1 VEHEIRNVRDA
12 IKVAERQH
20 ADARATADKVGAEM
34 RDAGVDFAKDADA
47 FQRLDDAYKA
57 ADAARDEVADLRAR
71 EVRLMEIV
79 GERVAERKD
88 SAERREAVGIA
99 EAFLRSGEYATLRD
113 SRALDMDA
121 ARVQTAPVEVAG
133 RDALVDAL
141 RLRTTLD
148 NSAGS
153 GGGRI
158 WSDRREGLLVES
170 PVRNVRLLDVITVG
184 TTDSDTIEWAQ
195 ETTVTDA
202 AAETA
207 YGTAVPEAAYGYTK
221 TSTSVKRI
229 GHFVPATK
237 GALADGGQLRT
248 LIESR
253 LMRGVYFRLESQALA
268 GDGTGQNLTGILSTA
283 GIGSQALGSDT
294 RFDAVH
300 KAITNVR
307 VNAYAEPTV
316 IGMSPADFEKVLLE
330 KDSSGNYVHG
340 RAASEGTLQT
350 LWGLVPVVSTLF
362 TTGTPVVGN
371 YADAVMW
378 MRSGVSIAASDSH
391 SDYFTKGLV
400 AILAETRAAFAV
412 LQPKSFCK
420 ITGF

>member
-1 VEHEIRNVRDA
+1 MEQEIRTVRDA

-20 ADARATADKVGAEM
+20 AEHRAAADKVRAEM
-34 RDAGVDFAKDADA
+34 REAGVDFAKDADA
-47 FQRLDDAYKA
+47 FQRVDEAYKA
-57 ADAARDEVADLRAR
+57 ADAARDEIAALRAR

-79 GERVAERKD
+79 GERIAETKD
-88 SAERREAVGIA
+88 SVERREAAGIA
-99 EAFLRSGEYATLRD
+99 EAFLRSDEYQALRS
-113 SRALDMDA
+113 SRALDMSG
-121 ARVQTAPVEVAG
+121 ARVQTAPVEVSN
-133 RDALVDAL
+133 REELIDSL

-148 NSAGS
+148 NSSTS

-158 WSDRREGLLVES
+158 WSDRRENLLV
-170 PVRNVRLLDVITVG
+170 PLPLRTIRLLDVIQMG
-184 TTDSDTIEWAQ
+184 TTDSDTIEWAK

-221 TSTSVKRI
+221 TSTTVKRI

-248 LIESR
+248 LLESR
-253 LMRGVYFRLESQALA
+253 LMRGVYFRLETQALA
-268 GDGTGQNLTGILSTA
+268 GDGTGENLTGILSTS
-283 GIGSQALGSDT
+283 GIGSVALGSNT

-307 VNAYAEPTV
+307 VNAYNEPTV
-316 IGMSPADFEKVLLE
+316 IGLHPTDFESVLLE
-330 KDSSGNYVHG
+330 KDSQGNYVHR
-340 RAASEGTLQT
+340 RAADEGTIQP
-350 LWGLVPVVSTLF
+350 LWGLTPVVSTLF
-362 TTGTPVVGN
+362 TQGTPLVGD
-371 YADAVMW
+371 YSDAVMW
-378 MRSGVSIAASDSH
+378 MRTGVSIAASDSH
-391 SDYFTKGLV
+391 SDYFVKGLV
-400 AILAETRAAFAV
+400 AILAEVRAAFAV